1 MGYTHLQLMPICE
14 YPFDGSWGYQTT
26 GYFAPTSRHGTPAD
40 FMYFMDYCHQANVG
54 VLMDWVPAHFPCDG
68 HALGHFDGTAIYEH
82 ADPRKECTPTGE
94 RTSLITAAARSAIS

>member
-14 YPFDGSWGYQTT
+14 YPYDGSWGYQTT

-82 ADPRKECTPTGE
+82 ADPRQGMHPDWGTYI
-94 RTSLITAAARSAIS
+94 LITAAARSAIS